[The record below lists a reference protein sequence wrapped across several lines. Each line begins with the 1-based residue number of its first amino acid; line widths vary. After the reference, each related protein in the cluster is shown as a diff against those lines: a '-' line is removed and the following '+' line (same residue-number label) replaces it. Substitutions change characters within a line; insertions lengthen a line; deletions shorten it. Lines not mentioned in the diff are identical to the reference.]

1 MFTRMVQPYDAAQR
15 RTLAATLSEG
25 NRPRCPACGG
35 RMIVQAVQ
43 PRREV
48 SYVRHRMWVLCL
60 DCRRTAAVDITADGP
75 P

>member
-1 MFTRMVQPYDAAQR
+1 MFTRMTQPYDAAQR
-15 RTLAATLSEG
+15 HTLAAALSEG
-25 NRPRCPACGG
+25 KQPRCPACGG
-35 RMIVQAVQ
+35 RIMVQAV
-43 PRREV
+43 PPPPEV